1 MNNLENQLAQLVHD
15 VKERNGKPV
24 NVYVVAATI
33 ESLGIRDQ
41 DAQTDYGYESI
52 LILADHIFS
61 ILDQKEFYR
70 LKNQKQISAE
80 IKEYERISINSYVSG
95 RSRLFFKEYGTGL
108 FHILPVALQVLAI
121 IFFGFSLWTYTG
133 FNNLQSTAVVF
144 GVIIGLV
151 ATGGYVQVM
160 GKQVS
165 FYWYS
170 EDYIMAWSS
179 LKQIIVIGL
188 KSLALLFMVS
198 LSINFFIHLYPILFI
213 LIVFVYAVLIGL
225 FLLVLAPLYTI
236 EQRWLIS
243 VAVLVATSLG
253 LLLHFQ
259 TSIHIYVTHWIAIT
273 VGIVISYCYTY
284 LFFKKLIDSKKGFH
298 NKEPK
303 VMLAIYRNLDYF
315 YYGISIYIFIF
326 ADRIIAWS
334 SHSGRM
340 MPYAIYYEP
349 NYEVGMDLAILV
361 FFFLAGVLEYSIYSF
376 SRMMDYGQR
385 TIDYDKV
392 EEFNTSMLQLYI
404 KNMKIFAGTAA
415 VIALLLY
422 LIITQP
428 WGYEAGF
435 DEQLSDLSIRVFI
448 IGAFGYLFLTVGML
462 NVLYL
467 YTLNNHKEPLTAVL
481 VACLVNI
488 LVGLILSRIFSYEYA
503 VIGMLFGSIAFALMT
518 TAKTIKFFKKLDYHF
533 YASY

>member
-1 MNNLENQLAQLVHD
+1 MSNIETQLAQLVRD

-41 DAQTDYGYESI
+41 DAQTDYGYETI
-52 LILADHIFS
+52 LLLADYIFS
-61 ILDQKEFYR
+61 ILDQKQFYK

-80 IKEYERISINSYVSG
+80 IKEYERISINSYLSG
-95 RSRLFFKEYGTGL
+95 RSRLFFKEYSTGL
-108 FHILPVALQVLAI
+108 FHILPVALQILAI
-121 IFFGFSLWTYTG
+121 IFFGFSLWTYIG

-179 LKQIIVIGL
+179 LNQIIIIGL
-188 KSLALLFMVS
+188 KSLGLLFLVS
-198 LSINFFIHLYPILFI
+198 IIINFFIHLYPILFI

-236 EQRWLIS
+236 KQRWLIS
-243 VAVLVATSLG
+243 VAVFIATCLG
-253 LLLHFQ
+253 LFLHYQ
-259 TSIHIYVTHWIAIT
+259 TTINTYVTHWIAIIM
-273 VGIVISYCYTY
+273 GIIISYCYTY
-284 LFFKKLIDSKKGFH
+284 FFFKKLIDSKKGIH

-303 VMLAIYRNLDYF
+303 IMLAIYRNLDYF
-315 YYGISIYIFIF
+315 YYGTLIYSFIFI
-326 ADRIIAWS
+326 DRIIAWS
-334 SHSGRM
+334 SHSGREI
-340 MPYAIYYEP
+340 PYAIYYEP

-376 SRMMDYGQR
+376 SRMIDYRQR
-385 TIDYDKV
+385 TIDYDQIQT
-392 EEFNTSMLQLYI
+392 FNTSMLKQYAGNL
-404 KNMKIFAGTAA
+404 KIFAGTAIL
-415 VIALLLY
+415 IALLLY
-422 LIITQP
+422 LIITKP

-435 DEQLSDLSIRVFI
+435 DQQLSDLSIRVFI
-448 IGAFGYLFLTVGML
+448 IGAFGYLFLTLGML

-467 YTLNNHKEPLTAVL
+467 YTLNHHKEPLIAVI
-481 VACLVNI
+481 VACLVNLI
-488 LVGLILSRIFSYEYA
+488 VGLILSRIFSYEYA
-503 VIGMLFGSIAFALMT
+503 VIGMLFGSIVFAAMT